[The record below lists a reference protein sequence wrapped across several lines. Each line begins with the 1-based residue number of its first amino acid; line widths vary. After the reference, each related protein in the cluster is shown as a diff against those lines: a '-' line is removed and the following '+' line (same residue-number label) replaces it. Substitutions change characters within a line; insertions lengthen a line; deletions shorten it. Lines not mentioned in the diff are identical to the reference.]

1 MHLEAAR
8 LDAPEDEEDN
18 IEANIPLGFVGRD
31 CLFRVRA
38 IADSREI
45 ARQRKQRGT

>member
-18 IEANIPLGFVGRD
+18 IEANIPLGFVRGD
-31 CLFRVRA
+31 SLFRVRA
-38 IADSREI
+38 ITNGREI
-45 ARQRKQRGT
+45 ARQRKQCGT